1 MSELENLP
9 LKEDKIKLG
18 FETETVTLQINEII
32 PLKVV
37 APNIREKVKYKQIF
51 ASIKEAISCSFAK
64 VMSNLFFTKSKKFGL
79 CLSTQNKSERDIAT
93 LFAF

>member
-32 PLKVV
+32 P
-37 APNIREKVKYKQIF
+37 RESQIQ
-51 ASIKEAISCSFAK
+51 A
-64 VMSNLFFTKSKKFGL
+64 NL
-79 CLSTQNKSERDIAT
+79 CLN
-93 LFAF
+93 

>member
-18 FETETVTLQINEII
+18 FETETVTLQIDQII
-32 PLKVV
+32 PLKVT

-51 ASIKEAISCSFAK
+51 ASIKEVGIITVHFP
-64 VMSNLFFTKSKKFGL
+64 G
-79 CLSTQNKSERDIAT
+79 
-93 LFAF
+93 